1 MSQFDNYLNYYEAV
15 KCAFGDHQNHIH
27 PEVNEEESEILASPL
42 SENEESEDKPQ
53 EGSEE

>member
-27 PEVNEEESEILASPL
+27 PEVNEEGSEVLVSPL

-53 EGSEE
+53 EGSKE